1 MEKRKKQ
8 PYLQQESLKAHPF
21 RVPEGYFES
30 FPGRL
35 RQRIDSLEHEPAR
48 RLRPRWTGRF
58 TAAMAAAVAGLAL
71 ISYTVIRMIG
81 PVPGDQTGI
90 SELALLEETVLEQAW
105 YAGNDYALAEYL
117 DTGEE
122 ALDEE
127 EAYMEQAMDYLAMN
141 DVAMDLLFE

>member
-8 PYLQQESLKAHPF
+8 PDLQQESLKAHPF
-21 RVPEGYFES
+21 RVPEGYFER

-35 RQRIDSLEHEPAR
+35 RQRIDSLEHEPPR

-58 TAAMAAAVAGLAL
+58 RLAMAAAVAGLAL
-71 ISYTVIRMIG
+71 ISYTVIRMIA
-81 PVPGDQTGI
+81 PAPGGQNGM
-90 SELALLEETVLEQAW
+90 SELSLLEETVLEQAW
-105 YAGNDYALAEYL
+105 FAGNDYELAKYL